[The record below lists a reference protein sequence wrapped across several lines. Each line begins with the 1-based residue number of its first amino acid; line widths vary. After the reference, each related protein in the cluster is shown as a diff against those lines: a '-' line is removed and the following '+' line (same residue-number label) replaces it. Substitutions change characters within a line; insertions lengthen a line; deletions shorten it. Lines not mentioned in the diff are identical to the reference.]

1 MFIYYKIHYYTIEQK
16 KDTIIYLTMS
26 SDSKPRRTLIERVEA
41 IFKFVDTQKK
51 IFPKSRLKEI
61 GLNPKSAEKWL
72 KLIDY
77 IQNQPKIRLIQTE
90 HNTFIEKV
98 EGKYQALMRKMVL
111 DDSLSFEQRLQHVT
125 DYLKSLYSRERV
137 STT

>member
-1 MFIYYKIHYYTIEQK
+1 
-16 KDTIIYLTMS
+16 MS
-26 SDSKPRRTLIERVEA
+26 SNSKQQRRTLVERVEA
-41 IFKFVDTQKK
+41 IFEFIDKQKG

-61 GLNPKSAEKWL
+61 GLNPRTAEKWL

-77 IQNQPKIRLIQTE
+77 IQSQPKIRLIQTE
-90 HNTFIEKV
+90 HNTLIEKV

-111 DDSLSFEQRLQHVT
+111 DDTLSFEQRLQHVT

-137 STT
+137 TELENAY

>member
-1 MFIYYKIHYYTIEQK
+1 
-16 KDTIIYLTMS
+16 MS

-98 EGKYQALMRKMVL
+98 EGKYQIKMKKMVL